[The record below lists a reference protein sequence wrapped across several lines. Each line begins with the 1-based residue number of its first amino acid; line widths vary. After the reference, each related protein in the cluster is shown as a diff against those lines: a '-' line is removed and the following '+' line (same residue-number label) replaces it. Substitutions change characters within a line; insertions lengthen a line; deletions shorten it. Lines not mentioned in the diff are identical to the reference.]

1 MDALLATL
9 ILVLG
14 IVGVVGAVAQRVAV
28 PAPVLLTLAGMLWSS
43 IPALPTLEIEP
54 HWILAVFLPPLLYAD
69 AWTASWLDF
78 RRWLRPILQL
88 AIGLVAFTIAVVG
101 LVAHWALPGLPLAAC
116 FLLGAIVSPTDTV
129 AVQSVLDRLRVPRRT
144 TAILGGEGLVNDATG
159 LLGTGLATAV
169 VLTGHFESGA
179 IGLRFAHI
187 AGLGLAVGAGVG
199 YAAAFVNRRTR
210 GTQVLFAL
218 SLLAPYAAYFLAE
231 SVGASGVLA
240 VVIAGFVAS
249 WRVHYIA
256 PESRVDLYS
265 SWDQLAFLLN
275 AVMFLYIGLETP
287 PRLREA
293 LETVPGI
300 TGVALAISA
309 AVVLARIVWIFPAG
323 YLPLWLSPRLRRREG
338 GYPEL
343 RAVAVGAWCGAR
355 GAVSLAAALSLPV
368 VLRDGA
374 PFPGRAEIV
383 ACTLVVIVVTLI
395 GQGGSLLPL
404 VRRLGLSDAD
414 PTDAE
419 VRRAREAMLAAG
431 IARLDAFC
439 SEQSCPLAVYRMREA
454 MTDELAGLRAEN
466 EAERAR
472 ARERLQ
478 VDGEVRRAVYRAQTD
493 ALLALRDRGVVND
506 KIHQE
511 LQLQLDRASADL
523 QAEASDGSRLAG

>member
-1 MDALLATL
+1 MDELLPTV

-14 IVGVVGAVAQRVAV
+14 VVGVVGALAQRVAV

-43 IPALPTLEIEP
+43 LPALPAPHIEP

-69 AWTASWLDF
+69 AWKASWIDF

-88 AIGLVAFTIAVVG
+88 AIGLVAFTIAAVG
-101 LVAHWALPGLPLAAC
+101 LVAHHAMPGLPWAAC

-129 AVQSVLDRLRVPRRT
+129 AVQSVLDRLRAPRRT

-159 LLGTGLATAV
+159 LLGVGLATAV
-169 VLTGHFESGA
+169 VLTGVFESGS
-179 IGLRFAHI
+179 IGLHFARI
-187 AGLGLAVGAGVG
+187 AGLGVAVGVGVG
-199 YAAAFVNRRTR
+199 FAAARLNRRLH
-210 GTQVLFAL
+210 GTPVIFVF
-218 SLLAPYAAYFLAE
+218 SLLAPCVAYFAAE

-265 SWDQLAFLLN
+265 SWDQLSFLLN

-309 AVVLARIVWIFPAG
+309 AVVLARIVWIVPLA
-323 YLPLWLSPRLRRREG
+323 YLPLWLSPALRRREG
-338 GYPEL
+338 GYPEM
-343 RAVAVGAWCGAR
+343 RAVGVGAWCGAR
-355 GAVSLAAALSLPV
+355 GAISLAAALSLPV
-368 VLRDGA
+368 VLRDGT

-395 GQGGSLLPL
+395 GQGGTLLPL
-404 VRRLGLSDAD
+404 VRRLGLSDAE

-439 SEQSCPLAVYRMREA
+439 SEQSCPIAVHRLREA
-454 MTDELAGLRAEN
+454 MADELAAQRAEN
-466 EAERAR
+466 EAERMR
-472 ARERLQ
+472 ARERLH
-478 VDGEVRRAVYRAQTD
+478 VDGEVRRAIYQAQTD
-493 ALLALRDRGVVND
+493 ALLALRDQGVVND
-506 KIHQE
+506 SIHQE
-511 LQLQLDRASADL
+511 LQLQLDRASAAL
-523 QAEASDGSRLAG
+523 QTEAG